1 MEGGRRITR
10 RNPTGHVPGA
20 TGHATRAESRTS
32 RGRGRGQSRGGG
44 RGRGRGRS
52 TTPTTSSTRVGSVHP
67 SWATEPDDFTYAPST
82 EQEETPYNGEDCEE
96 EDEDDDPH
104 YDRMSEVLEW
114 YLENKAKREQR
125 RQARQARQTMGQG
138 SRSASSAPSGA
149 FGGDTM
155 VRISK
160 YLKEARALGCKSF
173 DGKGD
178 ISEAADWI
186 KKLNDASRDMQ
197 IGLDV
202 KLRVATRL
210 LEGVAAVW
218 WEGVEGKFHGEA
230 TWEKFEVEFYN
241 QYYSTFEVNLKRR
254 EYTNLKQE
262 DGCSVRQLEQRFR
275 DLARFIPEY
284 SLDENRMANH
294 FWDALQLD
302 IRDRATYH
310 HNMTFSQIVDQGL
323 LGEAQWNER
332 KLRDAEEAK
341 KRRWGNSGPQDHT
354 RKHHAGGG
362 NSFRAPAPPAKRNKG
377 SGGQGPKPGGV
388 GPPRCANCGK
398 NHGGRC
404 NEPPRCFKC
413 GSTSHLK
420 SSCPMLNGGGPSGA
434 MGGPTTSRGR
444 AGPSQAGTGRSG
456 PTASNAASV
465 NQGRTQARVYAMTEA
480 DARANP
486 DSIAVSGRS

>member
-1 MEGGRRITR
+1 
-10 RNPTGHVPGA
+10 
-20 TGHATRAESRTS
+20 
-32 RGRGRGQSRGGG
+32 
-44 RGRGRGRS
+44 
-52 TTPTTSSTRVGSVHP
+52 
-67 SWATEPDDFTYAPST
+67 
-82 EQEETPYNGEDCEE
+82 
-96 EDEDDDPH
+96 
-104 YDRMSEVLEW
+104 MSEVLEW
-114 YLENKAKREQR
+114 YLENKEKREHR
-125 RQARQARQTMGQG
+125 RQARQARQAMGQG
-138 SRSASSAPSGA
+138 SRGVFSAPSGA
-149 FGGDTM
+149 FGGDMM

-210 LEGVAAVW
+210 LEGVAVVW

-262 DGCSVRQLEQRFR
+262 DGCSVRQLEQRFG

-310 HNMTFSQIVDQGL
+310 HNMTFSHIVDQGL

-332 KLRDAEEAK
+332 KLRDAEEVK
-341 KRRWGNSGPQDHT
+341 KRRWGNSGPQDHS

-362 NSFRAPAPPAKRNKG
+362 NSFRVPAPPAKRNKA
-377 SGGQGPKPGGV
+377 SGGQGAKPGSTWS
-388 GPPRCANCGK
+388 PRCANCGK
-398 NHGGRC
+398 NHAGKC
-404 NEPPRCFKC
+404 NEPPRCYKC

-434 MGGPTTSRGR
+434 IEGPTASRGR
-444 AGPSQAGTGRSG
+444 AGPSQADTGRGG
-456 PTASNAASV
+456 PTASNAASL
-465 NQGRTQARVYAMTEA
+465 NQGRT
-480 DARANP
+480 
-486 DSIAVSGRS
+486 

>member
-1 MEGGRRITR
+1 MTHSLFLSEMEGGRRITR

-52 TTPTTSSTRVGSVHP
+52 TTPMASSTRVGSVHP
-67 SWATEPDDFTYAPST
+67 SRATEPDDFTYAPST
-82 EQEETPYNGEDCEE
+82 EQEETPYNGEDFEE

-138 SRSASSAPSGA
+138 SRGASSAPSGA

-197 IGLDV
+197 ISLDV

-210 LEGVAAVW
+210 LEGVAVVW

-230 TWEKFEVEFYN
+230 TWEEFEVEFYN

-275 DLARFIPEY
+275 DL
-284 SLDENRMANH
+284 
-294 FWDALQLD
+294 
-302 IRDRATYH
+302 
-310 HNMTFSQIVDQGL
+310 
-323 LGEAQWNER
+323 
-332 KLRDAEEAK
+332 
-341 KRRWGNSGPQDHT
+341 
-354 RKHHAGGG
+354 
-362 NSFRAPAPPAKRNKG
+362 
-377 SGGQGPKPGGV
+377 
-388 GPPRCANCGK
+388 
-398 NHGGRC
+398 
-404 NEPPRCFKC
+404 
-413 GSTSHLK
+413 
-420 SSCPMLNGGGPSGA
+420 
-434 MGGPTTSRGR
+434 
-444 AGPSQAGTGRSG
+444 
-456 PTASNAASV
+456 
-465 NQGRTQARVYAMTEA
+465 
-480 DARANP
+480 
-486 DSIAVSGRS
+486 